1 MGVIIYLILDGKYVI
16 FGYMYNEKGEN
27 LSNIFIEKEIYVLV
41 GCEMW

>member
-41 GCEMW
+41 GREMW